1 MARARS
7 AEPAAPTGFLA
18 SAVRLPTASRNQAG
32 RAEEWQ
38 ANAWSY
44 WESVGE
50 LRQVASWT
58 GNVMSRARLTAAH
71 LEGRMLVPLAKGP
84 AADAME
90 ALYGGP
96 QGQSEMLQQLGVHL
110 TVAGECYIVNRAKG
124 DSWNVL
130 ASGKV
135 TQQSSG
141 KMTADFGT
149 EGGRTP
155 LGGDDLVVRIWTPH
169 PKDPTRPDS
178 PVRSTLSTLAQVVS
192 YDAHITAQI
201 RSRLAGA
208 GILFLS
214 NEVQFPV
221 PPGMDPAASQAQIFM
236 ALLGDS
242 MMTPIADPG
251 DPSALV
257 PIVAMVPT
265 ESLGKNE
272 HIKFWS
278 ELDRVVIEMRDAA
291 IKRLAL
297 GWDVPPEVLLGVSDS
312 NHWNAWLSEES
323 AVKAHLEPR
332 LSVCSYAVTSAYLR
346 PALQGLVKDPEN
358 FYCIADTSSIRLRPN
373 RSAEA
378 IELYDRGEL
387 SGMALRRETGFQP
400 EDAPAQEELVRWMLR
415 KIATAS
421 AAPEQTEA
429 ALKQLG
435 ADLGSIFSSDGK
447 PRKPADHMRTD
458 TIPDETDRREIP
470 SRISSEIRFE
480 DENRIRSTTMGNTRR
495 HAPGHLRA
503 ACDVLVYR
511 VLERAGNRLRNAHPR
526 TDTSAMPPES
536 IYRALAGDP
545 DKLLAGAW
553 DCAPELLAPYTDDV
567 PGVVATLDFYV
578 RGLLSSQREHSAVVL
593 GALLESTPATPLELE
608 PA

>member
-1 MARARS
+1 MARARTP
-7 AEPAAPTGFLA
+7 EPAVPSGFLA
-18 SAVRLPTASRNQAG
+18 SAVRLPTASRRQAG

-38 ANAWSY
+38 TQAWDY
-44 WESVGE
+44 WERVGE

-71 LEGRMLVPLAKGP
+71 LEGRMLVPLANGP
-84 AADAME
+84 AAEAME

-96 QGQSEMLQQLGVHL
+96 QGQSEMLQALGVHL
-110 TVAGECYIVNRAKG
+110 TIAGECYVTNRSQG
-124 DSWNVL
+124 DQWNVL

-135 TQQSSG
+135 SQQPG
-141 KMTADFGT
+141 KKLTADFGT

-155 LGGDDLVVRIWTPH
+155 MGPEDLVIRVWTPH
-169 PKDPTRPDS
+169 PKDPTRADS

-192 YDAHITAQI
+192 YDAHIAAQI

-221 PPGMDPAASQAQIFM
+221 PDGMDPAASQAQIFM
-236 ALLGDS
+236 ALLGES
-242 MMTPIADPG
+242 MMTPIADPA

-272 HIKFWS
+272 HVKFWS
-278 ELDRVVIEMRDAA
+278 ELDAAVIQMRDAA

-297 GWDVPPEVLLGVSDS
+297 GWDVPPEVLLGISDS

-332 LSVCSYAVTSAYLR
+332 LAVCSYAVTSEYLQ
-346 PALQGLVKDPEN
+346 PSLKGLVDDPEN
-358 FYCIADTSSIRLRPN
+358 FYVIADTSSIRLRPN

-400 EDAPAQEELVRWMLR
+400 EDAPAQEEMVRWMLR

-429 ALKQLG
+429 ALEKLG
-435 ADLGSIFSSDGK
+435 IDLGTALGQTAM
-447 PRKPADHMRTD
+447 REPADNLRTD
-458 TIPDETDRREIP
+458 TTPKGLEERTPPTQIDSERRFRRVVETTGPGDR
-470 SRISSEIRFE
+470 
-480 DENRIRSTTMGNTRR
+480 GL
-495 HAPGHLRA
+495 AA

-511 VLERAGNRLRNAHPR
+511 ALERAGNRLRNTHPR
-526 TDTSAMPPES
+526 TDTTAMSAADV
-536 IYRALAGDP
+536 YRTLTADA

-553 DCAPELLAPYTDDV
+553 DCAYDVLQPYTDDPATV
-567 PGVVATLDFYV
+567 ISTLDFYV
-578 RGLLSSQREHSAVVL
+578 RGLLQNQRPHRAAVL
-593 GALLESTPATPLELE
+593 GALLTAAAPIALE
-608 PA
+608 PV